1 MRFSPSK
8 RFACRCNHSLDRLS
22 VRKVSRIQRELGGS
36 RINFTPGGKQ
46 LRKRFPRVGRVEEG
60 TFVVSGNPLKNH
72 VLARSEP
79 DYKAEFA
86 HDRAVLFTKYRS
98 ATGGD
103 HAAVEMRDGLE
114 RCSLEIAKGR
124 LTLLLEDLRDLFVGA
139 FDNELIRIEEL
150 KPQPAC
156 ELPADARLSAAHK
169 TDEDD
174 ILAAGGGVICGHGF
188 VVAYAQPN
196 EKRRCSAVAIT
207 ARLGF
212 IHP

>member
-1 MRFSPSK
+1 M
-8 RFACRCNHSLDRLS
+8 
-22 VRKVSRIQRELGGS
+22 
-36 RINFTPGGKQ
+36 
-46 LRKRFPRVGRVEEG
+46 
-60 TFVVSGNPLKNH
+60 VSGNPLENH
-72 VLARSEP
+72 VLTRSES

-86 HDRAVLFTKYRS
+86 HGRAVLFTKYGS
-98 ATGGD
+98 APGGD
-103 HAAVEMRDGLE
+103 HAAVEMRDGVE
-114 RCSLEIAKGR
+114 RCRFEIAKGW
-124 LTLLLEDLRDLFVGA
+124 LALFLEDLRDLFVGA

-150 KPQPAC
+150 KSQSTC
-156 ELPADARLSAAHK
+156 ELSADARLSAAHK

-174 ILAAGGGVICGHGF
+174 ILAAGGGVICGHAF